1 MVTRHSILTPILQ
14 YGSRLAPLT
23 AVERRTSRPEANSA
37 DDTASPSRASTAFP
51 STWIVTDLPVAPSA
65 RLNILVSSA
74 GQAVTK
80 SVVAIAVLRHAAE
93 AVCRESLDQ
102 LRFAH
107 ALHDHAG
114 DVEGVVGS
122 QRHAGMAAG
131 DESAGMG
138 RRLVIDRKTVLRHH
152 ADAGPAPDH
161 VEPAEMREHALR
173 AIGHHGVD
181 RMVLHAVVELLL
193 PAVADHHSALVG
205 LADRGQGMRLGRHG
219 ALGHDDLAAGRAH
232 RRR

>member
-74 GQAVTK
+74 GQAVAK
-80 SVVAIAVLRHAAE
+80 SVVAIAALRCAAK
-93 AVCRESLDQ
+93 AARRESLDQ
-102 LRFAH
+102 LRLQRA
-107 ALHDHAG
+107 AHDHPR
-114 DVEGVVGS
+114 DVEGVVSS

-131 DESAGMG
+131 DEGAWMG
-138 RRLVIDRKTVLRHH
+138 LGLIVDRKTVLRHH

-161 VEPAEMREHALR
+161 VEPADMREHALR
-173 AIGHHGVD
+173 AIGHHGDD
-181 RMVLHAVVELLL
+181 RKVLHAIVEFLL
-193 PAVADHHSALVG
+193 PAVADHHRALVS
-205 LADRGQGMRLGRHG
+205 LSDRGQWMRQERHG
-219 ALGHDDLAAGRAH
+219 ARGH
-232 RRR
+232 